1 MPRVADL
8 VDAMI
13 DYWRDLVPL
22 KSKDGGRGAILFRCI
37 HALMSLQVRDMIK
50 RSLDHLYQTLN
61 VYKVMCTLY
70 VPFNRTK
77 SDFLRVALWFRIPYS
92 EKKTED
98 AAHSFLEFIWFVF
111 FHIFPVSISLFENC
125 DVIFWFDV
133 GDMDRK
139 EIKSINMI

>member
-61 VYKVMCTLY
+61 VYKVMCTLLHSIQ
-70 VPFNRTK
+70 VEPNQIWLSSGRTLI
-77 SDFLRVALWFRIPYS
+77 SDFVQR
-92 EKKTED
+92 KKNED
-98 AAHSFLEFIWFVF
+98 AAHSFMEFIWFVF

-125 DVIFWFDV
+125 DVIFWFD
-133 GDMDRK
+133 MDRK